1 MTMPPL
7 AEPLDMVTVHGGTFR
22 MGSPE
27 ADPEAY
33 ENEKP
38 QHTVTVSAFC
48 ISRYL
53 VTRQLYREILGQA
66 PATWGEDTDDER
78 FPANEVSWFDAVA
91 FCNALSAH
99 VGLQPCYHIT
109 GQHVEWDTSADG
121 YRLPTEAEWEYACRA
136 GTTSAWFFGDDP
148 TALGRYAWFTG
159 NSGDRVHPIGEKEA
173 NPWGL
178 HDMIGNVWEWCWDC
192 YNTYLTGVV
201 CDPPGPKDG
210 ICRTRRGG
218 SAWID
223 PCDLRSACRDWDKPE
238 FQFCDFGFR
247 CVRRPRH

>member
-1 MTMPPL
+1 
-7 AEPLDMVTVHGGTFR
+7 
-22 MGSPE
+22 MGSPD
-27 ADPEAY
+27 ADTAAY

-38 QHTVTVSAFC
+38 QHTVVVSDFC

-53 VTRQLYREILGQA
+53 VTRQRYREILGQA
-66 PATWGEDTDDER
+66 PAAWGEDTE
-78 FPANEVSWFDAVA
+78 
-91 FCNALSAH
+91 SAH

-121 YRLPTEAEWEYACRA
+121 YRLPTEAEWEYARRA

-178 HDMIGNVWEWCWDC
+178 HDMIGNVWDGCW
-192 YNTYLTGVV
+192 
-201 CDPPGPKDG
+201 
-210 ICRTRRGG
+210 
-218 SAWID
+218 
-223 PCDLRSACRDWDKPE
+223 DWDKPE

-247 CVRRPRH
+247 CARRPRH

>member
-1 MTMPPL
+1 MPPL

-22 MGSPE
+22 IGSS
-27 ADPEAY
+27 DSDTEAY

-66 PATWGEDTDDER
+66 PGAWGEDTDDER
-78 FPANEVSWFDAVA
+78 FPANEVSWFEAVA
-91 FCNALSAH
+91 FCNALSVR

-136 GTTSAWFFGDDP
+136 GTTSTWFFGDDP

-159 NSGDRVHPIGEKEA
+159 NSGDRVHPVGEKEA

-178 HDMIGNVWEWCWDC
+178 HE
-192 YNTYLTGVV
+192 YLFNNPWHG
-201 CDPPGPKDG
+201 
-210 ICRTRRGG
+210 
-218 SAWID
+218 
-223 PCDLRSACRDWDKPE
+223 
-238 FQFCDFGFR
+238 
-247 CVRRPRH
+247 